1 MITPNISNIGYI
13 FPSAYSWPICSSAT
27 CLFFLWLNVS
37 SVCTQLLPDSYC
49 NTSWRKQKNTSLV
62 IATHSEQQS
71 KPSLQSAWEAGDL
84 KSSAL
89 GEGQGY
95 AGIVGKAAGE
105 VTAFLIARKSIL
117 EIRVASL
124 FFGFKWTKVVPL
136 GMLYAFS
143 FSFKTDMFEHCYEP
157 ALCRGTKMNRHC
169 YLKSSSSQLW

>member
-1 MITPNISNIGYI
+1 MCLQ
-13 FPSAYSWPICSSAT
+13 FVPSFCQIVT
-27 CLFFLWLNVS
+27 VI
-37 SVCTQLLPDSYC
+37 LL
-49 NTSWRKQKNTSLV
+49 SWRKQKNTSLV
-62 IATHSEQQS
+62 ISTHSEQQS
-71 KPSLQSAWEAGDL
+71 KTSLQSAWKAGDL

-124 FFGFKWTKVVPL
+124 FFGFKWTRVAPL

-143 FSFKTDMFEHCYEP
+143 FSFKTDM
-157 ALCRGTKMNRHC
+157 
-169 YLKSSSSQLW
+169 S

>member
-1 MITPNISNIGYI
+1 MYLQ
-13 FPSAYSWPICSSAT
+13 FVPSFCQIVT
-27 CLFFLWLNVS
+27 VI
-37 SVCTQLLPDSYC
+37 LL
-49 NTSWRKQKNTSLV
+49 SWRKQKNTSLV